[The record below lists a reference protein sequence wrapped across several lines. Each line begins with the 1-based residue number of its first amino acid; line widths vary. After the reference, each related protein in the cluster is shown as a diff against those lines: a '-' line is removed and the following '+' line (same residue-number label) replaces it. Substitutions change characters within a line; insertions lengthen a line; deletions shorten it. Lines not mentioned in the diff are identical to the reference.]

1 MKRLLATTAL
11 ACALQVTGSGLASAQ
26 EMYIGETRLVA
37 FNFCPLG
44 WFQASGQ
51 LLPIS
56 QYTALF
62 ALIGTTYGGNGQT
75 NFALPNLNGRAPYG
89 NDPTGSLGQPIGA
102 VYGSPTVT
110 LTIGNL
116 PAHNHTLNASNAA
129 PNGPNPAGNLLPTFT
144 NPNDK
149 IFAVTGSPANVPMAQ
164 NAIGLTGQNLPV
176 NVQSPALA
184 MNWCIAWQGIFPSRP

>member
-11 ACALQVTGSGLASAQ
+11 VCALHVTGSGLASAQ

-37 FNFCPLG
+37 FNFCPIG

-62 ALIGTTYGGNGQT
+62 ALIGTLYGGNGTT

-89 NDPTGSLGQPIGA
+89 NDPTGTVGQPIGT
-102 VYGSPTVT
+102 VYGQSQVT
-110 LTIGNL
+110 LTVSNL
-116 PAHNHTLNASNAA
+116 PAHSHMFNASTANPAT
-129 PNGPNPAGNLLPTFT
+129 PNPAGGLTATF
-144 NPNDK
+144 PQSADQV
-149 IFAVTGSPANVPMAQ
+149 FAPSGSAANAPMA
-164 NAIGLTGQNLPV
+164 ATIVGVTGQNLPFS
-176 NVQSPALA
+176 VQSPALS
-184 MNWCIAWQGIFPSRP
+184 MNWCIALMGIYPSRN